1 MDLQILL
8 LLSLD
13 KDIHGKP
20 KKLNSKQLDTI
31 RKLGYVKVLTK
42 LGCYLLVIVWFLA
55 CASILVQQFIFCI
68 YLII

>member
-1 MDLQILL
+1 MELEILL

-42 LGCYLLVIVWFLA
+42 TLGFRLLFSFWLLYSFLV
-55 CASILVQQFIFCI
+55 VQNVL
-68 YLII
+68 Y

>member
-1 MDLQILL
+1 MDLEILL

-42 LGCYLLVIVWFLA
+42 LWVVGFCVHFSW
-55 CASILVQQFIFCI
+55 IFFF
-68 YLII
+68 

>member
-1 MDLQILL
+1 MDLPILL

-42 LGCYLLVIVWFLA
+42 H
-55 CASILVQQFIFCI
+55 
-68 YLII
+68 

>member
-1 MDLQILL
+1 MDLKILL

-42 LGCYLLVIVWFLA
+42 LGCWLLFGFW
-55 CASILVQQFIFCI
+55 LVHQF
-68 YLII
+68 